1 MLRKPSISV
10 LFGLYMCATA
20 FPSQK
25 GASTA
30 TALNAGECIV
40 VVQVTDSHQRAITGA
55 RVSLK
60 GTSTSPSPSK
70 FRLDENTDQKGRVRF
85 AGLPRGHLQLSA
97 EANGRRI
104 KQTVDTTGVCASS
117 FGVVIP
123 D

>member
-10 LFGLYMCATA
+10 LLGLCMCGFAL
-20 FPSQK
+20 PSQK

-40 VVQVTDSHQRAITGA
+40 VVQVTDSHQRPITGA
-55 RVSLK
+55 HVSLT

-97 EANGRRI
+97 EANGRRT
-104 KQTVDTTGVCASS
+104 KQMLDTTEVCTSS
-117 FGVVIP
+117 LGVVIP